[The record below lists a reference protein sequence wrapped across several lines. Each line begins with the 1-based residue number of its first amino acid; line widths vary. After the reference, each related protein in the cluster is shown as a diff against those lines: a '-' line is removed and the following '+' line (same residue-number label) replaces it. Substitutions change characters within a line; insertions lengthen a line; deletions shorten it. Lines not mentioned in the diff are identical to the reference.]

1 MRSGRAEAAA
11 KMNSPEFREKMENLN
26 KNLNV
31 EIERS
36 MKDAM
41 KNLND
46 VQKQS
51 GDEPM
56 KIK

>member
-1 MRSGRAEAAA
+1 VAEATA
-11 KMNSPEFREKMENLN
+11 KINSPEFREKMENLN

-46 VQKQS
+46 VEKQS